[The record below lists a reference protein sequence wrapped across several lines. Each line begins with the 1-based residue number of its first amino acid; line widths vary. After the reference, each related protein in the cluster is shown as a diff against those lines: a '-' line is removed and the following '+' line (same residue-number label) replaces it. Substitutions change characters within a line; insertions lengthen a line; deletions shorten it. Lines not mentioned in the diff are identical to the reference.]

1 MDGGLCAAWDNLS
14 MVSVVHSLQ
23 QSNGEAAA
31 LSQLCL
37 GLPDATAARVVA
49 ALTLAREAYGEK
61 LLGTGEP
68 ILQHALGMA
77 LIVAS
82 LDLDTDARIGALLF
96 AASDHVKDCG
106 ERLKVGFGDTVAGL
120 VAGLHRLGSLRP
132 LTRAAAG
139 GGARSGEGGAEVKAH
154 TEILRK
160 MLLAMVDDIRVVLL
174 RLASRVQTLRFLNNR
189 PGAVRE
195 EMARESQL
203 IYAPLANRLGIWH
216 VKWELE
222 DLSFRYLEPETYKRI
237 ATMLDEKRSERE
249 GFITAAVGLLQ
260 SEMAAAGVRAEV
272 YGRPKHIFSIWNKMR
287 GKDIDFAEVY
297 DVRAVRIIVD
307 DIKDC
312 YTALGIV
319 HHLWQPIHGEF
330 DDYISHPKGNFYR
343 SLHTAVE
350 DGDGRSLEVQIRTR
364 EMHEHAEL
372 GVAAHWRYKEAGSSA
387 KAGGAYDDK
396 ISWLRQLLSW
406 RDEIADSAE
415 WVQQFKRAAL
425 DDTIYVLTPQDKV
438 IDLPRGATPLDFAY
452 RLHTDLGHRCRGAK
466 IDGHMT
472 SLSTPLQNGQRI
484 EIVSIKSGGPS
495 RDWLNPAQGYLAT
508 SRARS
513 KVKQWF
519 AAQDEAE
526 LLAQGRS
533 MVTRELQ
540 REGQSQ
546 ANLDELASKLGL
558 KSAEALFLGA
568 ARGEVGLRAI
578 DVALRGG
585 AEVLPPEPEIH
596 TRKSRAG
603 ESRILVAGVDKLLT
617 QVGTCCKPMPPDAI
631 TGFVTRGKGISI
643 HRVECINFRNM
654 AARNPERVIDAEWGV
669 QSGAVYPVSL
679 LVDAG
684 DRQGLLRDISDILS
698 REKINVTAV
707 KTQSRGGIAHMGFV
721 VELSDQGALK
731 KVLSL
736 LHEVPGVVRAERR

>member
-1 MDGGLCAAWDNLS
+1 

-23 QSNGEAAA
+23 PASGEADALARLCVGLSGEAAA
-31 LSQLCL
+31 RAVS
-37 GLPDATAARVVA
+37 
-49 ALTLAREAYGEK
+49 ALELARESYGEK
-61 LLGTGEP
+61 TLGTGES

-82 LDLDTDARIGALLF
+82 LDLDAEARIAALLF
-96 AASDHVKDCG
+96 AASDHIEDCN
-106 ERLKVGFGDTVAGL
+106 ERLKAGFGDTVAGL

-139 GGARSGEGGAEVKAH
+139 GAAAGEGVAEVRAQ

-174 RLASRVQTLRFLNNR
+174 RLASRVQTLRFLNSR
-189 PGAVRE
+189 PGELRD
-195 EMARESQL
+195 EMARESLL

-237 ATMLDEKRSERE
+237 AGMLDEKRSERE
-249 GFITAAVGLLQ
+249 GFIAAAVARLQ
-260 SEMAAAGVRAEV
+260 FEMAAVGVRAEV
-272 YGRPKHIFSIWNKMR
+272 YGRPKHIYSIWNKMR

-307 DIKDC
+307 EVKDC

-350 DGDGRSLEVQIRTR
+350 AEDGRSLEVQIRTR
-364 EMHEHAEL
+364 EMHDHAEM
-372 GVAAHWRYKEAGSSA
+372 GVAAHWRYKESGSSA
-387 KAGGAYDDK
+387 KAVGAYEDK

-438 IDLPRGATPLDFAY
+438 IDLPAGATALDFAY
-452 RLHTDLGHRCRGAK
+452 RLHTDVGHRCRGARVN
-466 IDGHMT
+466 GHMT
-472 SLSTPLQNGQRI
+472 PLNKALQSGQRV
-484 EIVSIKSGGPS
+484 EIVTVKDGGPS

-526 LLAQGRS
+526 LLSQGRS
-533 MVTRELQ
+533 LVTRELQ
-540 REGQSQ
+540 REGQTQ
-546 ANLDELASKLGL
+546 ANLDELAAKLGL
-558 KSAEALFLGA
+558 KSAEAMFLAA
-568 ARGEVGLRAI
+568 ARGELGMRAI
-578 DVALRGG
+578 DNALRGG
-585 AEVLPPEPEIH
+585 AEPLPPEPEIH
-596 TRKSRAG
+596 TRKSKAG
-603 ESRILVAGVDKLLT
+603 DSRILVVGVDKLLT

-654 AARNPERVIDAEWGV
+654 AARNPERVISTEWGEQWSA
-669 QSGAVYPVSL
+669 QSGAVYPVDL

-684 DRQGLLRDISDILS
+684 DRQGLLRDISDVLS

-707 KTQSRGGIAHMGFV
+707 KTQSRAGMAHMSFT
-721 VELSDQGALK
+721 VELTGTAALQK
-731 KVLSL
+731 ALASL
-736 LHEVPGVVRAERR
+736 RDVSGVISAKRR

>member
-1 MDGGLCAAWDNLS
+1 

-23 QSNGEAAA
+23 QSSGEAETLAK
-31 LSQLCL
+31 LCL
-37 GLPDATAARVVA
+37 GLSADGAAGAVE
-49 ALTLAREAYGEK
+49 ALTLAREAYGGK
-61 LLGTGEP
+61 LLGTGES

-82 LDLDTDARIGALLF
+82 LDLDVDARIAALLF
-96 AASDHVKDCG
+96 AATDHVKDG
-106 ERLKVGFGDTVAGL
+106 NERLKAGYGDTVAGL

-139 GGARSGEGGAEVKAH
+139 AGTVAGPGAADLRAEVKPQA
-154 TEILRK
+154 EILRK

-174 RLASRVQTLRFLNNR
+174 RLASRVQTLRFLNNQ
-189 PGAVRE
+189 PGEQRLQ
-195 EMARESQL
+195 MAQESLL

-237 ATMLDEKRSERE
+237 AKMLDEKRSERAS
-249 GFITAAVGLLQ
+249 FIDDAVARLQAEVAAV
-260 SEMAAAGVRAEV
+260 GVRAEI

-287 GKDIDFAEVY
+287 GKDIDFANVY

-307 DIKDC
+307 EIKDC

-350 DGDGRSLEVQIRTR
+350 VEDGRSLEVQIRTR

-372 GVAAHWRYKEAGSSA
+372 GVAAHWRYKESGSSV
-387 KAGGAYDDK
+387 KAGGAYEDK

-415 WVQQFKRAAL
+415 WVEQFKRAAL

-438 IDLPRGATPLDFAY
+438 IDLPRGATALDFAY

-466 IDGHMT
+466 IDGHMVP
-472 SLSTPLQNGQRI
+472 LNTPLKTGQRI
-484 EIVSIKSGGPS
+484 EVVTVKSGGPS
-495 RDWLNPAQGYLAT
+495 RDWLNPTQAYLA
-508 SRARS
+508 SPRARS

-519 AAQDEAE
+519 AALDDAE

-533 MVTRELQ
+533 LVTRELQ
-540 REGQSQ
+540 RESQSQ
-546 ANLDELASKLGL
+546 ANLDELAAKLGL
-558 KSAEALFLGA
+558 KSAEALFLA
-568 ARGEVGLRAI
+568 VARGEVGMRAL
-578 DVALRGG
+578 DVALRGST
-585 AEVLPPEPEIH
+585 AALEPEPEIH

-603 ESRILVAGVDKLLT
+603 DSRILVVGVDKLLT
-617 QVGTCCKPMPPDAI
+617 QVGLCCKPIPPDAI

-643 HRVECINFRNM
+643 HRVDCSNFRNM
-654 AARNPERVIDAEWGV
+654 AARNPERVIGTEWGEQWAA
-669 QSGAVYPVSL
+669 QSGAVYSVDL

-684 DRQGLLRDISDILS
+684 DRQGLLRDISDILT

-707 KTQSRGGIAHMGFV
+707 RTQTRAGIAHMSFT
-721 VELSDQGALK
+721 VELSGTAALQK
-731 KVLSL
+731 ALVLL
-736 LHEVPGVVRAERR
+736 REVPGVVSAQRR

>member
-1 MDGGLCAAWDNLS
+1 

-23 QSNGEAAA
+23 QSNGEADA
-31 LSQLCL
+31 LSRLCL
-37 GLPDATAARVVA
+37 GLADAEAARA
-49 ALTLAREAYGEK
+49 GEALALAREAYGET
-61 LLGTGEP
+61 LLGTGEST
-68 ILQHALGMA
+68 LHHALGMA

-82 LDLDTDARIGALLF
+82 LGLDVDARIAALLF
-96 AASDHVKDCG
+96 AATKHVEDCG
-106 ERLKVGFGDTVAGL
+106 ERLKVGYGDTVAGL

-139 GGARSGEGGAEVKAH
+139 AGAGAGVAEVKAQ

-174 RLASRVQTLRFLNNR
+174 RLASRVQTLRFFNER
-189 PGAVRE
+189 PGAQRE
-195 EMARESQL
+195 EMARESLL

-222 DLSFRYLEPETYKRI
+222 DLAFRYLEPETYKRI
-237 ATMLDEKRSERE
+237 ASLLDEKRSERE
-249 GFITAAVGLLQ
+249 SFIAQAVSRLRRELF
-260 SEMAAAGVRAEV
+260 ALGVRAEV
-272 YGRPKHIFSIWNKMR
+272 AGRPKHIFSIWNKMR
-287 GKDIDFAEVY
+287 GKDIDFAKVY
-297 DVRAVRIIVD
+297 DVRAVRIVVD
-307 DIKDC
+307 EIKDC

-350 DGDGRSLEVQIRTR
+350 AEDGRALEVQIRTR
-364 EMHEHAEL
+364 EMHEHSEM
-372 GVAAHWRYKEAGSSA
+372 GVAAHWRYKESGAAA
-387 KAGGAYDDK
+387 KAGGAYEDK

-438 IDLPRGATPLDFAY
+438 IDLPRGATALDFAY

-466 IDGHMT
+466 IDGHMV
-472 SLSTPLQNGQRI
+472 SLNTPLNNGQRV
-484 EIVSIKSGGPS
+484 EIVALKSGGPS

-508 SRARS
+508 SRARA

-526 LLAQGRS
+526 LLAQGRNL
-533 MVTRELQ
+533 VTRELQ
-540 REGQSQ
+540 RQGQSQ
-546 ANLDELASKLGL
+546 ANLDELAAKLGL

-568 ARGEVGLRAI
+568 ARGEVGMRAI
-578 DVALRGG
+578 DIALRG
-585 AEVLPPEPEIH
+585 ATAPLPPEPEIQ

-603 ESRILVAGVDKLLT
+603 DSRILVVGVDKLLT
-617 QVGTCCKPMPPDAI
+617 QIGTCCKPMPPDAI
-631 TGFVTRGKGISI
+631 IGFVTRGKGISI

-654 AARNPERVIDAEWGV
+654 AARNPERVIDTQWDGAWGAE
-669 QSGAVYPVSL
+669 SGAESAAVYPVDL

-707 KTQSRGGIAHMGFV
+707 KTQSRAGLAHMGFTA
-721 VELSDQGALK
+721 ELSGAAALK
-731 KVLSL
+731 RVLSL
-736 LHEVPGVVRAERR
+736 LHEVPGVIRAERR

>member
-1 MDGGLCAAWDNLS
+1 

-23 QSNGEAAA
+23 QSSGEAETLAK
-31 LSQLCL
+31 LCL
-37 GLPDATAARVVA
+37 GLSADGAAGAVE
-49 ALTLAREAYGEK
+49 ALTLAREAYGGK
-61 LLGTGEP
+61 LLGTGES

-82 LDLDTDARIGALLF
+82 LDLDVDARIAALLF
-96 AASDHVKDCG
+96 AATDHVKDG
-106 ERLKVGFGDTVAGL
+106 NERLKAGYGDTVAGL

-139 GGARSGEGGAEVKAH
+139 AGTVAGPGAADLRAEVKPQA
-154 TEILRK
+154 EILRK

-174 RLASRVQTLRFLNNR
+174 RLASRVQTLRFLNNQ
-189 PGAVRE
+189 PGEQRLQ
-195 EMARESQL
+195 MAQESLL

-237 ATMLDEKRSERE
+237 AKMLDEKRSERAS
-249 GFITAAVGLLQ
+249 FIDDAVARLQAEVAAV
-260 SEMAAAGVRAEV
+260 GVRAEI

-287 GKDIDFAEVY
+287 GKDIDFANVY

-307 DIKDC
+307 EIKDC

-350 DGDGRSLEVQIRTR
+350 VEDGRSLEVQIRTR

-372 GVAAHWRYKEAGSSA
+372 GVAAHWRYKESGSSV
-387 KAGGAYDDK
+387 KAGGAYEDK

-415 WVQQFKRAAL
+415 WVEQFKRAAL

-438 IDLPRGATPLDFAY
+438 IDLPRGATALDFAY

-466 IDGHMT
+466 IDGHMVP
-472 SLSTPLQNGQRI
+472 LNTPLKTGQRI
-484 EIVSIKSGGPS
+484 EVVTVKSGGPS
-495 RDWLNPAQGYLAT
+495 RDWLNPTQAYLA
-508 SRARS
+508 SPRARS

-519 AAQDEAE
+519 AALDDAE

-533 MVTRELQ
+533 LVTRELQ
-540 REGQSQ
+540 RESQSQ
-546 ANLDELASKLGL
+546 ANLDELAAKLGL
-558 KSAEALFLGA
+558 KSAEALFLA
-568 ARGEVGLRAI
+568 VARGEVGMRAL
-578 DVALRGG
+578 DVALRGST
-585 AEVLPPEPEIH
+585 AALEPEPEIH

-603 ESRILVAGVDKLLT
+603 DSRILVVGVDKLLT
-617 QVGTCCKPMPPDAI
+617 QVGLCCKPIPPDAI

-643 HRVECINFRNM
+643 HRVDCSNFRNM
-654 AARNPERVIDAEWGV
+654 AARNPERVIGTEWGEQWAA
-669 QSGAVYPVSL
+669 QSGAVYSVDL

-684 DRQGLLRDISDILS
+684 DRQGLLRDISDILT

-707 KTQSRGGIAHMGFV
+707 RTQTRAGIAHMSFT
-721 VELSDQGALK
+721 VELSGTAALQK
-731 KVLSL
+731 ALAL
-736 LHEVPGVVRAERR
+736 LREVPGVVSAQRR

>member
-1 MDGGLCAAWDNLS
+1 
-14 MVSVVHSLQ
+14 MVSVVHSLKP
-23 QSNGEAAA
+23 SSGEAEA
-31 LSQLCL
+31 LERLCV
-37 GLPDATAARVVA
+37 GLPDAAVARAAE
-49 ALTLAREAYGEK
+49 ALALARDAYGEK
-61 LLGTGEP
+61 QLGTGEG

-82 LDLDTDARIGALLF
+82 LDLDADARIAALLF
-96 AASDHVKDCG
+96 AASDHLPECG

-120 VAGLHRLGSLRP
+120 VDGLHRLGSLRP

-139 GGARSGEGGAEVKAH
+139 AGSGAGSGEMRTQ

-160 MLLAMVDDIRVVLL
+160 MLLAMVDDIRVVML
-174 RLASRVQTLRFLNNR
+174 RLASRVQTLRFLNGQ
-189 PGAVRE
+189 PGALRD

-249 GFITAAVGLLQ
+249 GFIAAAVARLKVELGAVGV
-260 SEMAAAGVRAEV
+260 AAEIH
-272 YGRPKHIFSIWNKMR
+272 GRPKHIYSIWNKMR
-287 GKDIDFAEVY
+287 GKDIDFDRVY
-297 DVRAVRIIVD
+297 DVRAVRIIVPE
-307 DIKDC
+307 IKDC
-312 YTALGIV
+312 YTVLGIV

-350 DGDGRSLEVQIRTR
+350 VEDGRSLEVQIRTP

-372 GVAAHWRYKEAGSSA
+372 GVAAHWRYKESGKSV
-387 KAGGAYDDK
+387 KAAGAYEDK

-415 WVQQFKRAAL
+415 WVQQFKQAAL
-425 DDTIYVLTPQDKV
+425 DDTVYVLTPQDKV
-438 IDLPRGATPLDFAY
+438 IDLPRGATALDFAY
-452 RLHTDLGHRCRGAK
+452 RLHTDLGHRCRGARV
-466 IDGHMT
+466 DGHMVPLNT
-472 SLSTPLQNGQRI
+472 ALQNGQRV
-484 EIVSIKSGGPS
+484 EVVTVKSGGPS
-495 RDWLNPAQGYLAT
+495 RDWLNPTQGYLAT
-508 SRARS
+508 PRARS

-526 LLAQGRS
+526 MLAQGRGL
-533 MVTRELQ
+533 VTRELQ
-540 REGQSQ
+540 REGQTQ
-546 ANLDELASKLGL
+546 ANLDELADKLGL
-558 KSAEALFLGA
+558 KSAEALFLAA

-585 AEVLPPEPEIH
+585 AEPLPPEPEIQ

-603 ESRILVAGVDKLLT
+603 DSQILIVGVDKLMT
-617 QVGTCCKPMPPDAI
+617 RVGTCCKPMPPDAI

-643 HRVECINFRNM
+643 HRIECSNFRNM
-654 AARNPERVIDAEWGV
+654 AARNPERVIDATWGER
-669 QSGAVYPVSL
+669 GTTVYSAGL
-679 LVDAG
+679 TVDAG

-707 KTQSRGGIAHMGFV
+707 NTQSKAGIAHMNFV
-721 VELSDQGALK
+721 IELSGAEALAR
-731 KVLSL
+731 VLSL
-736 LHEVPGVVRAERR
+736 LHEVPGVLSARRS